1 MIYKECMNQFAKLKE
16 LLVFQ
21 ERRNFF
27 NKIED
32 KHLNASIKVIDA
44 VIEKNSTCE
53 LEYNDLAEIMNITV
67 KIISLLNVSDE
78 VKEQLKSMNRYAIK
92 LKENNLDIK

>member
-1 MIYKECMNQFAKLKE
+1 MIYEESINQFEKLKE

-32 KHLNASIKVIDA
+32 KHLNASIKVVEAI
-44 VIEKNSTCE
+44 INKNINHEFSYT
-53 LEYNDLAEIMNITV
+53 DLAEITTITV
-67 KIISLLNVSDE
+67 RIISLLKISDE
-78 VKEQLKSMNRYAIK
+78 VKEHLKIMNRQAIK
-92 LKENNLDIK
+92 LKEYN

>member
-1 MIYKECMNQFAKLKE
+1 MIYDECMNQFETLRE
-16 LLVFQ
+16 LLSFQ

-53 LEYNDLAEIMNITV
+53 FEYNDLAEIITITV
-67 KIISLLNVSDE
+67 QIISLLNVSDE
-78 VKEQLKSMNRYAIK
+78 TREHLKHMHQYAKK
-92 LKENNLDIK
+92 LKKESLNIK

>member
-1 MIYKECMNQFAKLKE
+1 MVYQECINQFEKLKE

-32 KHLNASIKVIDA
+32 KHLNASIKVVDAIID
-44 VIEKNSTCE
+44 KNKTCE
-53 LEYNDLAEIMNITV
+53 FAYSDLSEIITITV
-67 KIISLLNVSDE
+67 QIISLVNVSDE
-78 VKEQLKSMNRYAIK
+78 AREHLAQMKEFALELKK
-92 LKENNLDIK
+92 NNLKMK